1 MEKDSGVLDN
11 PVINYLPSKF
21 EDLVGSAFFKPGGE
35 ETRDWF
41 KSRMNNADI
50 FGSGDKYLP
59 HQVAKWLGG
68 VSKGLVDKTVG
79 SDVSESIRGL
89 ISDEGGLKRA
99 LSKLDPN
106 KKLAII
112 EKIRNM
118 IGASHFSDPSDG
130 KAGMGMSYS
139 RMLGHALQAGG
150 VTAAALTLPY
160 ANKRRK
166 QHRDLDKA
174 ASSDGPGFLES
185 IGSYLESNSPVD
197 LTNNQYSPWKR
208 GELAVPGAVIAAM
221 LAYKGTKHGITNIT
235 DKISDR
241 KMDERDQDLRR
252 QLSRLMVADNRSQED
267 GEIKKFAAEKD
278 NHGNSASKVLL
289 PILMAI
295 WAGLIPPFYG
305 FGKKMGE
312 DTSENAQYEK
322 LINAF
327 NSFERES
334 PKSTKFQTGNKDSV
348 IEQKPGK
355 FLGSRNVILPVPDK
369 GRASSALSEIF

>member
-112 EKIRNM
+112 
-118 IGASHFSDPSDG
+118 
-130 KAGMGMSYS
+130 
-139 RMLGHALQAGG
+139 LL
-150 VTAAALTLPY
+150 
-160 ANKRRK
+160 
-166 QHRDLDKA
+166 
-174 ASSDGPGFLES
+174 
-185 IGSYLESNSPVD
+185 
-197 LTNNQYSPWKR
+197 
-208 GELAVPGAVIAAM
+208 
-221 LAYKGTKHGITNIT
+221 
-235 DKISDR
+235 IST
-241 KMDERDQDLRR
+241 
-252 QLSRLMVADNRSQED
+252 VNDN
-267 GEIKKFAAEKD
+267 
-278 NHGNSASKVLL
+278 
-289 PILMAI
+289 
-295 WAGLIPPFYG
+295 
-305 FGKKMGE
+305 
-312 DTSENAQYEK
+312 
-322 LINAF
+322 
-327 NSFERES
+327 
-334 PKSTKFQTGNKDSV
+334 
-348 IEQKPGK
+348 
-355 FLGSRNVILPVPDK
+355 ILPSLK
-369 GRASSALSEIF
+369 LFT